1 MFEPK
6 TTDRLYPTD
15 TTLYDHKIRLE
26 EFRSFNPFVFK
37 DLNGIRVLA
46 YPEFEVYYKV
56 IKSLKVVDDNGKFLK
71 SQTETLRK
79 DILSAARNG
88 AYLELL
94 YSKHLPEENTWRTLL
109 EEKLLL
115 ELVNLVLDVELPTD
129 QTLNN
134 AQIELAQ
141 KTFRQMLDN
150 AS

>member
-1 MFEPK
+1 MGLNKYGNKKINGFDSIKEFNRYQELKLLERAGKISGLTTQVPFELIPK
-6 TTDRLYPTD
+6 QY
-15 TTLYDHKIRLE
+15 
-26 EFRSFNPFVFK
+26 
-37 DLNGIRVLA
+37 
-46 YPEFEVYYKV
+46 
-56 IKSLKVVDDNGKFLK
+56 DDNGKFLK